1 MNVNMEHWWN
11 EAIHGKAE
19 VLGEETVTVQFVYHK
34 LHVHCSGIC
43 GGQNSTLNFDG
54 T

>member
-19 VLGEETVTVQFVYHK
+19 EKKLLTVQIVY
-34 LHVHCSGIC
+34 CSEIC
-43 GGQNSTLNFDG
+43 GGQNSALNFDG
-54 T
+54 TYF